1 MIDFSRCW
9 NSVENPDEEE
19 EGVLYELS
27 DMYAAEYQSRS
38 LVLGAL
44 VKHVLE
50 FHKSLFRD
58 SDLSFWR

>member
-1 MIDFSRCW
+1 MIDFYRCW
-9 NSVENPDEEE
+9 NSVENPDVEH

-27 DMYAAEYQSRS
+27 RMCAAEDESCS
-38 LVLGAL
+38 LLLGAL
-44 VKHVLE
+44 VKHVLV